1 MLNGGSKSWAR
12 RLVKKDVGAHTDEWV
27 PGSSSEWVRVSREMN
42 MGRTRREMK
51 IYSLPHA
58 MEIQRD

>member
-1 MLNGGSKSWAR
+1 M
-12 RLVKKDVGAHTDEWV
+12 KKDVGAHTDEWV

-42 MGRTRREMK
+42 MDGTRREMK
-51 IYSLPHA
+51 IYSLGCT